1 MLILCDFDNTITLR
15 DTTHVL
21 LDDFTDGAWRN
32 VQSEY
37 ERHEISHFEVMRR
50 SYEFLQTPKA
60 ELVAYALANIP
71 IRPHFADFVDYCQ
84 QNQIDLIV
92 VSGGLDFYIEALLPH
107 KLPVHSY
114 LSEYAAY
121 WKVSLPADV
130 TVGEG
135 EDFKVKVLQKVLPHT
150 AEPHPVVFIGDGR
163 NDQAAANHADYVFA
177 VTGSPLAHTRHAD
190 DLPTFEFEDFGEV
203 LEVLPTLSPR
213 SHKDTEK
220 LQEIIRQQ

>member
-32 VQSEY
+32 VQSQY

-60 ELVAYALANIP
+60 ELVEYALANIP
-71 IRPHFADFVDYCQ
+71 IRPHFADFVAYCQ
-84 QNQIDLIV
+84 LNKIDLIV

-114 LSEYAAY
+114 LSEFDAN
-121 WKVSLPADV
+121 WKVTLPADI
-130 TVGEG
+130 TVGAG
-135 EDFKVKVLQKVLPHT
+135 EDFKVKVLQKVLNQT
-150 AEPHPVVFIGDGR
+150 AVPPPVVFIGDGR
-163 NDQAAANHADYVFA
+163 NDQAAARKADYVFA
-177 VTGSPLAHTRHAD
+177 VKDSPLAKTRQDENLA
-190 DLPTFEFEDFGEV
+190 TFEFSDFEEV
-203 LEVLPTLSPR
+203 LGVLERL
-213 SHKDTEK
+213 HY
-220 LQEIIRQQ
+220 